1 MADGGDDDSPSRP
14 LLRSILGRHTPSRA
28 PTYGSGTYHRRREQ
42 TRRLLVSKKKHYF
55 VMTLVA
61 LDVIGLLADI
71 FIALIAC
78 DMGKSDEPWVGETRD
93 GIQHAGL
100 AFSCLFLLELISCV
114 WAFGFG

>member
-1 MADGGDDDSPSRP
+1 MADGGDDDNPSRP
-14 LLRSILGRHTPSRA
+14 LLRGFLGRHMPSA
-28 PTYGSGTYHRRREQ
+28 PTYGSGTYHRRNEQ
-42 TRRLLVSKKKHYF
+42 MRRFLVSKKKHYL

-71 FIALIAC
+71 LIALIAC
-78 DMGKSDEPWVGETRD
+78 DIGKKDEPWVGETRD

-100 AFSCLFLLELISCV
+100 AFSCLFLLELILCV